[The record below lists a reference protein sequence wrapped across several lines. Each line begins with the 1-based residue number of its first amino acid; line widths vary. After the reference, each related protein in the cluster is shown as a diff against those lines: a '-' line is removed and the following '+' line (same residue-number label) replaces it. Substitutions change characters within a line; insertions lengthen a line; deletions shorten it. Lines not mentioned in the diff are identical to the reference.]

1 MKRYI
6 AAIQIPCLLLQL
18 CGCYSLRDITLEE
31 MENKEELKI
40 TMKDSSEYNLV
51 QDIDKAKVLNN
62 PGIYYSNEWLLNK
75 EEETINLKTFKAIK
89 YFNQVEGKQIK
100 EEMKNISFGEINKV
114 EIEEFDLGDT
124 LLFTGITIVSI
135 SALLFLIA
143 LAGFGG

>member
-31 MENKEELKI
+31 MENKEELKM

-75 EEETINLKTFKAIK
+75 EEETINLKTFKTIK

>member
-143 LAGFGG
+143 